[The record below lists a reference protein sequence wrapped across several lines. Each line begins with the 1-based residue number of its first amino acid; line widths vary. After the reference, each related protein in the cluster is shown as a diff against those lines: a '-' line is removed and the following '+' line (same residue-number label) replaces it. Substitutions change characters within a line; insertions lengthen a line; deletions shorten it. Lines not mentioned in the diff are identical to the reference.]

1 MSATK
6 LQAYVALIVVMVATA
21 HLVDGAVTCGQVASS
36 VAPCVNYIRGNAGAG
51 NIVKIL
57 EFLRRQRSLVVAV
70 IESEKSASESDMQ
83 GEKRRRGF
91 S

>member
-36 VAPCVNYIRGNAGAG
+36 VAPCVNYIRGNGG
-51 NIVKIL
+51 L
-57 EFLRRQRSLVVAV
+57 TREFFR
-70 IESEKSASESDMQ
+70 
-83 GEKRRRGF
+83 
-91 S
+91 